1 MVSHMSTEIVSVN
14 SLTKIYPGGVKG
26 ADGVSFSVRKGEVF
40 GLIGPNGAGKTT
52 ILRIIATI
60 LQPSSGS
67 VTIAGYD
74 VVKEP
79 DMVRRIISYLPEDAG
94 AYKYLT
100 GLEFLR
106 FIGKLYGYRESDVEK
121 MVGDGV
127 QISGLGERLNDKIK
141 SYSKGMLRRLLVAKT
156 LMVNP
161 MLTILDEPT
170 SGLDVINA
178 IRIRN
183 IIRNYAKERGV
194 TVLVSSHNMLEVE
207 HLCDRVGIIYRGKM
221 LAVGEPKTLKEL
233 YAAQNLEEVFIRL
246 IGGKSQQ

>member
-1 MVSHMSTEIVSVN
+1 MSTEIVSVN

-121 MVGDGV
+121 MVRDGV